1 MENYGLPDGVSLS
14 QVLAVLI
21 PVGIVT
27 VVLRQ
32 LPFSFI
38 KVMRGSP
45 LVGTLAML
53 MPVGVMVILVVYSFS
68 GVLDAGVLPAVI
80 GVFVTSVLHVWRH
93 QMLISIVGGVGA
105 YGLALLIF

>member
-1 MENYGLPDGVSLS
+1 MIPVQIEVTWYTW
-14 QVLAVLI
+14 VLI
-21 PVGIVT
+21 SVMFLGT
-27 VVLRQ
+27 FGLR
-32 LPFSFI
+32 LTPFL
-38 KVMRGSP
+38 VRAWLRENETLMRLGR
-45 LVGTLAML
+45 L

-80 GVFVTSVLHVWRH
+80 GVFVTSVLHIWRH